1 MLILLLIQR
10 EEKLERIELLRSLYH
25 QMLEEEACLQIRDL
39 KVNGQDAMAM
49 GIPKGPQIGEVLEYL
64 LQQVIEEPARNE
76 REYLMGVL
84 EQWKNSEANR

>member
-1 MLILLLIQR
+1 
-10 EEKLERIELLRSLYH
+10 
-25 QMLEEEACLQIRDL
+25 MLEEEACLQIRDL

>member
-1 MLILLLIQR
+1 
-10 EEKLERIELLRSLYH
+10 
-25 QMLEEEACLQIRDL
+25 
-39 KVNGQDAMAM
+39 MAM